1 MDLIENFNEEESSF
15 KSLREEH
22 EYIKKESKVLLD
34 PNIINSQL
42 NINHINFDYKLYA
55 VQAKVTETF
64 AK

>member
-55 VQAKVTETF
+55 ART
-64 AK
+64 